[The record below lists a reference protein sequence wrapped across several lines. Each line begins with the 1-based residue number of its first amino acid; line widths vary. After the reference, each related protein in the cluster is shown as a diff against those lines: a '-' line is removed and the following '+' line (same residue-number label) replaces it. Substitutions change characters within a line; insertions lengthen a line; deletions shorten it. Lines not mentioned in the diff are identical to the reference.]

1 MIKIDH
7 DEHTLTSLL
16 PHPVGAKLVAK
27 RRYFWILCL
36 YLRVRRISRSVSDK
50 MKKKTKILIAISI
63 LILIGFYL
71 FNFKSNIHFLIE
83 NSGVIKNYEINN
95 QLVLHDN
102 SEVTIRKIYIRRK
115 EETLINRLINK
126 ISRPTAYYIEFK
138 NNSNNFKVG
147 YYEKGST
154 APNNITDKT
163 KFSINSAFYNS
174 NFEPNGLIVSNGE
187 EYGIKSNSSG
197 HFKVI
202 NGKAIAGPTSI
213 FSRSKK
219 VEYSCQ
225 SHPSVMKNGVIW
237 DYITNETK
245 NKSYWK
251 SKTYRSLVG
260 QNNIGNIC
268 FIVSGNGGLLSIKEI
283 TQMAK
288 KNEIETATCL
298 DAGAALQY
306 SYKDEEYKLSF
317 SSMNNKLSLG
327 KTIDQ
332 ICTRMIGKR
341 FYNESP
347 AYINY
352 E

>member
-1 MIKIDH
+1 
-7 DEHTLTSLL
+7 
-16 PHPVGAKLVAK
+16 
-27 RRYFWILCL
+27 
-36 YLRVRRISRSVSDK
+36 
-50 MKKKTKILIAISI
+50 MKKKTKILIAFSI
-63 LILIGFYL
+63 LILISFYL
-71 FNFKSNIHFLIE
+71 FNFKSNIHFLVE
-83 NSGVIKNYEINN
+83 NNGVIKNYKINN

-102 SEVTIRKIYIRRK
+102 KEVLIRKIYIRRK
-115 EETLINRLINK
+115 EEKIINRIINN
-126 ISRPTAYYIEFK
+126 ISRPTVYYIEFK
-138 NNSNNFKVG
+138 SNSNNFKVRH
-147 YYEKGST
+147 YEKGST
-154 APNNITDKT
+154 APKNLTDKT

-174 NFEPNGLIVSNGE
+174 DFEPNGLIIENGKE
-187 EYGIKSNSSG
+187 FGKKSNSSG

-213 FSRSKK
+213 FSKSKK

-237 DYITNETK
+237 DYITNESK
-245 NKSYWK
+245 NESYWK

-260 QNNIGNIC
+260 QNANDNIC

-283 TQMAK
+283 TQIAK
-288 KNEIETATCL
+288 ENGILTATCL

-306 SYKDEEYKLSF
+306 SYNDENYKLNF

-327 KTIDQ
+327 KTMDKMYS
-332 ICTRMIGKR
+332 RLIGKR